1 MNFSA
6 IKKILAPL
14 LLTTLLFVG
23 LFGLFHITVSMNN
36 PGQGM
41 GCLYM
46 DIASLCTMN
55 PFQHIA
61 VWQNVFTASFPKE
74 IFSLIAFILLII
86 LFAFTS
92 WSFWRNSKIA
102 LFVARV
108 WQFISQI
115 FIVRNPLQEAF
126 SNGILHPKIF

>member
-1 MNFSA
+1 
-6 IKKILAPL
+6 
-14 LLTTLLFVG
+14 
-23 LFGLFHITVSMNN
+23 MNN
-36 PGQGM
+36 LGQDM

-61 VWQNVFTASFPKE
+61 VWQNVFVASFPKE
-74 IFSLIAFILLII
+74 IFSLIAFTLLIV

-92 WSFWRNSKIA
+92 WSFRRSSKTA
-102 LFVARV
+102 LFVTRV
-108 WQFISQI
+108 WQFISRV
-115 FIVRNPLQEAF
+115 FVVRSPLQEAF